1 MRMITTILL
10 LAINVLLSSLTVASA
25 STTDCSKLGT
35 HCGADSVD
43 STLHI
48 TSFTRMD
55 HIDLNTFKHGGHKVA
70 HPYAGD
76 PAFKTT
82 NDVGIGSAHAGSIPV
97 GVATNPT
104 QYDYTNSNSTQILS
118 AEAIPD
124 IVTAPGTAPP

>member
-10 LAINVLLSSLTVASA
+10 LAINVLLSSLTIASA
-25 STTDCSKLGT
+25 TTDCSKLGT

-43 STLHI
+43 SKLHI
-48 TSFTRMD
+48 TTFTRMD
-55 HIDLNTFKHGGHKVA
+55 HIDLNTIDPATHKP

-76 PAFKTT
+76 PAFKLT
-82 NDVGIGSAHAGSIPV
+82 NNVGIGSAHSGSIPV

-118 AEAIPD
+118 VEAIPD
-124 IVTAPGTAPP
+124 IVTANGTALP

>member
-1 MRMITTILL
+1 MRMITTVLL

-25 STTDCSKLGT
+25 STIDCSKLGT

-55 HIDLNTFKHGGHKVA
+55 HIDLNTIDPATHKP

-82 NDVGIGSAHAGSIPV
+82 NDVGIGSAHSGSIPV

-104 QYDYTNSNSTQILS
+104 QYDYKNSNSTQILS
-118 AEAIPD
+118 VEAIPD
-124 IVTAPGTAPP
+124 IVTENGTAPP